1 MPNIFW
7 IIIEYIEKYRV
18 WVGVCT
24 HQTFMFF
31 VGFFFFFL
39 FFHSSSNRCHR
50 CLMNFFLCFAWLSDW
65 MSFLFNGYCFQHFK
79 HLSFIQYEWMNCE
92 MMVNKKKTNTTTNR
106 NTPNEREREKGRNCV
121 ASGTRQQMWRNKTK
135 KKFELTPDF

>member
-1 MPNIFW
+1 MHYFRYNRINCATM
-7 IIIEYIEKYRV
+7 ESH
-18 WVGVCT
+18 T
-24 HQTFMFF
+24 HQLFF
-31 VGFFFFFL
+31 EGFDVKKMLHLDCNEIKKTKKFPTPSILNGEWIRLSVFFFL

-92 MMVNKKKTNTTTNR
+92 MMVNKKKTIVSSSLSWWSI
-106 NTPNEREREKGRNCV
+106 E
-121 ASGTRQQMWRNKTK
+121 SGII
-135 KKFELTPDF
+135 L